1 MKIVKRIAKWILYIL
16 LIPITYLLIS
26 LLLTAITV
34 DRKTTETNPNKSIFL
49 ATNGVH
55 LDIIIPI
62 KNIDSTV
69 LSGINLKE
77 SENYLAF
84 GWGDENFYLNTPTW
98 GDLTFKNGFGAL
110 FLKSS
115 TLVHV
120 THYQN
125 KRSDWIEIKVTE
137 NELKKI
143 NRYLNETFFTN
154 ENGEKI
160 LLKNKGYTA
169 TDDFYKANGS
179 YTCFNT
185 CNSWVNSGFKKSGL
199 KSCYW
204 TPFDFGLMN
213 KYK

>member
-1 MKIVKRIAKWILYIL
+1 MKIVKKAVKWIFYLL

-26 LLLTAITV
+26 LVLTAITV
-34 DRKTTETNPNKSIFL
+34 DRKDTETSLSKSIFL
-49 ATNGVH
+49 STNGIH
-55 LDIIIPI
+55 LDIILPT
-62 KNIDSTV
+62 KNTDSSLV
-69 LSGINLKE
+69 SGIDHTQTV
-77 SENYLAF
+77 NYLAF

-120 THYQN
+120 TRYQN

-137 NELKKI
+137 KELKKI
-143 NRYLNETFFTN
+143 NHYLNETFFTN

-160 LLKNKGYTA
+160 LLKDQGYTA

-185 CNSWVNSGFKKSGL
+185 CNSWVNAGFKKSGL

>member
-34 DRKTTETNPNKSIFL
+34 DRKATETDSNKSIFL
-49 ATNGVH
+49 TTNGVH

-62 KNIDSTV
+62 KNIDPIV

-77 SENYLAF
+77 PENYLAF

-98 GDLTFKNGFGAL
+98 GDLTFKNAFGAL

-120 THYQN
+120 TRYQN

-137 NELKKI
+137 K
-143 NRYLNETFFTN
+143 
-154 ENGEKI
+154 
-160 LLKNKGYTA
+160 
-169 TDDFYKANGS
+169 
-179 YTCFNT
+179 
-185 CNSWVNSGFKKSGL
+185 
-199 KSCYW
+199 
-204 TPFDFGLMN
+204 
-213 KYK
+213 